1 MGRFYLRTAIC
12 LRYGD
17 PKKMNNNTNGNNP
30 SSPPIWGFVVP
41 CLIILLAAYGCAT
54 TDDYSRG
61 VQDGEKMTIKDIEK
75 EGNMKNSPYAEPYK
89 YIWEPQILQEII
101 VPAAIRGGVFYP
113 AHKETVI
120 VKPSE
125 PILRP
130 VDR

>member
-1 MGRFYLRTAIC
+1 MS
-12 LRYGD
+12 
-17 PKKMNNNTNGNNP
+17 NNTGNNP
-30 SSPPIWGFVVP
+30 SSPPIGDLKKSVTFVGALLGVGGGFVVS
-41 CLIILLAAYGCAT
+41 CLIILLAAHGCAT

-61 VQDGEKMTIKDIEK
+61 VQDGEKMTIKDIAK
-75 EGNMKNSPYAEPYK
+75 EGNMKKSPYAEPYK
-89 YIWEPQILQEII
+89 YIWESQILQEII

-130 VDR
+130 VDQ